1 MRVKSVRAPEAWPV
15 SKTTGSEV
23 SRVQL
28 LPLLEVAHQIK
39 PGLPLAWSI
48 RDGNG
53 KLLLARGHR
62 VADEQMLAALL
73 ARGMFVDAV
82 EMRAALSASSAPARP
97 REGFFGR
104 WRLFS
109 GRLNTLLTTSPPE
122 LRAAL
127 DEVIDMLMSLADRS
141 PDKVLFQ
148 IMRHDQTRLQS
159 YGVSHSLHCAAV
171 CCLTGRRM
179 GWDDNQ
185 RRMLV
190 SAALS
195 MNLSMI
201 ELQGRLAVQPVPPTP
216 EQRRAIDEHPIRSAE
231 MLIAAGVDDRL
242 WLAAVEQHHELTDG
256 TGYPS
261 RRTDVAELAQA
272 LHYADV
278 FTAKLSARASR
289 LALTPDVAVR
299 QIFTGSAGHPLAAA
313 LVKEFGIYPPGC
325 FVRLATG
332 EIAIVVQRGHSVST
346 PVVACLTNVA
356 GQPMMTPQRRETTD
370 RANAIVALVADADV
384 MVRVPW
390 ETLYPD
396 G

>member
-1 MRVKSVRAPEAWPV
+1 M
-15 SKTTGSEV
+15 
-23 SRVQL
+23 QL
-28 LPLLEVAHQIK
+28 LPLQEVANQIK

-62 VADEQMLAALL
+62 VADAQMLSALL
-73 ARGMFVDAV
+73 ARGMFVDAA
-82 EMRAALSASSAPARP
+82 EMRAVLGASSTASKPK
-97 REGFFGR
+97 EGFFGR
-104 WRLFS
+104 WRLSS
-109 GRLNTLLTTSPPE
+109 GRLNTLLTTSPSE
-122 LRAAL
+122 LLAAL
-127 DEVIDMLMSLADRS
+127 DEVVNVLMSLADRY

-148 IMRHDQTRLQS
+148 IMRHDQTKLQS

-171 CCLTGRRM
+171 CCLTGKRM

-190 SAALS
+190 SAAMS

-201 ELQGRLAVQPVPPTP
+201 ELQGRLAVQAAPPTF
-216 EQRRAIDEHPIRSAE
+216 EQRQAIKDHPVRSAE
-231 MLIAAGVDDRL
+231 MLMAAGVDDKL

-256 TGYPS
+256 SGYPG

-272 LHYADV
+272 LHYVDV
-278 FTAKLSARASR
+278 FTAKLSARSSR
-289 LALTPDVAVR
+289 VALMPNVAAR
-299 QIFTGSAGHPLAAA
+299 DIFTGSAGHPLAAA

-325 FVRLATG
+325 FVRLASG
-332 EIAIVVQRGHSVST
+332 EIAIVVQRGESVST

-356 GQPMMTPQRRETTD
+356 GQPMMRPLRRETTD
-370 RANAIVALVADADV
+370 KANAIVALVADADV

-396 G
+396 D

>member
-1 MRVKSVRAPEAWPV
+1 M
-15 SKTTGSEV
+15 
-23 SRVQL
+23 QL
-28 LPLLEVAHQIK
+28 LPLHEVASQIK

-62 VADEQMLAALL
+62 VADARMLAALL
-73 ARGMFVDAV
+73 TRGMFVDAA
-82 EMRAALSASSAPARP
+82 EMRAALAAGSPAGQP

-104 WRLFS
+104 WRLSS
-109 GRLNTLLTTSPPE
+109 GRLNTLLTTSPAD

-127 DEVIDMLMSLADRS
+127 DEVVGVLMALADRY

-148 IMRHDQTRLQS
+148 ILRHDQTRLQS

-179 GWDDNQ
+179 GWDDA
-185 RRMLV
+185 RRRTLV

-201 ELQGRLAVQPVPPTP
+201 ELQGRLAVQAAPPSHD
-216 EQRRAIDEHPIRSAE
+216 QRQAINDHPIRSAE
-231 MLIAAGVDDRL
+231 MLAAAGVDDGL
-242 WLAAVEQHHELTDG
+242 WLAAVEQHHELADG
-256 TGYPS
+256 GGYP
-261 RRTDVAELAQA
+261 RRRSDVAELAQA
-272 LHYADV
+272 LRYVDV
-278 FTAKLSARASR
+278 FTAKLSARSSR
-289 LALTPDVAVR
+289 VALLPNVAAR
-299 QIFTGSAGHPLAAA
+299 DIFTGSAGHPLAAA

-325 FVRLATG
+325 FVRLAAG
-332 EIAIVVQRGHSVST
+332 EIAIVVQRGQSVNT
-346 PVVACLTNVA
+346 PVVACLTNAA
-356 GQPMMTPQRRETTD
+356 GQPMMRPQRRETTD
-370 RANAIVALVADADV
+370 KANAIVALVADADV

-396 G
+396 D